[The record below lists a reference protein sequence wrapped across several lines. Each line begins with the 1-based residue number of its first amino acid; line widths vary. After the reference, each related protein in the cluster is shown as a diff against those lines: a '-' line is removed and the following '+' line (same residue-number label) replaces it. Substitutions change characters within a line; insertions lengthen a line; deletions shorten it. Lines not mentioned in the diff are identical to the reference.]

1 MILTLYKNC
10 ILNDNY
16 NEVFDLTLRKVDGV
30 ESSVFTD
37 YLKSL
42 SNTVINLPNVYYSRN
57 MSFTLRISGDNKA
70 KEAFEY
76 NYCKIEAE
84 GIIRYCFITDI
95 ELANSVATYYTE
107 EDIWSNYAY
116 DMQFR
121 YGYLTQSKK
130 LQYNDLDISFYH
142 LPQDY
147 QSNNKIQLYEAHK
160 LATSEDIKFNIIC
173 QLQCYT
179 IATKEQPTRRASKYV
194 LITNNAANQAFTYL
208 EATSLLLNMEY
219 ASSFATLT
227 LGDNLK
233 WIGIDT
239 ANFEI
244 DNVYII
250 PARWDIGAWI
260 RSASEKDKT
269 AGLVASKSFEM
280 QSKESLISGI
290 TTFAANFYNLSY
302 FLIDDGF
309 HHYPRLLEDGIV
321 KNNFKTKSIGTY
333 TSQYDLSMN
342 GTDISYS
349 VTCFSS
355 DTSFT
360 LFLNVQEKII
370 DITNDFYYD
379 IPIDALTADVM
390 AQRKIAHNLAIYNNV
405 KGIISGTA
413 ETALNAGAIASGNIS
428 SISSSYIKRNYAKR
442 ERADKL
448 LGKKYLTS
456 RTTSSAT
463 TKSALGTGSVSGIL
477 GGVGDIAD
485 GIAGLIAEFTPAYT
499 SVSGVFAT
507 SIAILNASLGIV
519 YSEITPDNEK
529 IVNDFISLVGYN
541 VYEVIKQNL
550 IFKQNFTDYNI
561 LRFNEIDIYGSFP
574 QSIKLALESILTSG
588 FKIWYN
594 SELKEKIENADI

>member
-16 NEVFDLTLRKVDGV
+16 NEVFDLTLRTVDGV

-42 SNTVINLPNVYYSRN
+42 KNTVINLPNVYYSRN
-57 MSFTLRISGDNKA
+57 MSFTLGISGDNKA

-84 GIIRYCFITDI
+84 GIVRYCFITDI
-95 ELANSVATYYTE
+95 QLANSVATYYTE

-116 DMQFR
+116 DMQIR

-130 LQYNDLDISFYH
+130 LKYNNLDINFYH
-142 LPQDY
+142 LPQEY
-147 QSNNKIQLYEAHK
+147 QSNNKIILYEAHK
-160 LATSEDIKFNIIC
+160 ITQSERIKFNIIC

-179 IATKEQPTRRASKYV
+179 IATKEHPTKRASKYV
-194 LITNNAANQAFTYL
+194 LITNSSANYNFTYL
-208 EATSLLLNMEY
+208 EATSLLLSIEY

-233 WIGIDT
+233 WVGVDT
-239 ANFEI
+239 ANYEI
-244 DNVYII
+244 DNIYII
-250 PARWDIGAWI
+250 PARWGIGAWVKN
-260 RSASEKDKT
+260 ASEQNKT
-269 AGLVASKSFEM
+269 AGLVASKTFEM
-280 QSKESLISGI
+280 QSKESALGGF
-290 TTFAANFYNLSY
+290 TTFNANFYNLAY

-309 HHYPRLLEDGIV
+309 YHNPRLLEEGAI

-342 GTDISYS
+342 GTDITYS

-355 DTSFT
+355 DTSFN

-413 ETALNAGAIASGNIS
+413 ETALNAASLATGNIS
-428 SISSSYIKRNYAKR
+428 ATTIRTKKLNY
-442 ERADKL
+442 
-448 LGKKYLTS
+448 GKHGNLTS
-456 RTTSSAT
+456 GKYNSQTSYNP
-463 TKSALGTGSVSGIL
+463 LGTGTYKGIL

-541 VYEVIKQNL
+541 VYEVIKQNI
-550 IFKQNFTDYNI
+550 IFSQNFIDYNI

-574 QSIKLALESILTSG
+574 QSIKLALENILTSG